1 MRSFIGIICIL
12 VVCMLNI
19 ASVHKSMHDLIC
31 SDSYSNSCG
40 GNHSSCSSNAADSCN
55 SSSPDNGKECNSIY
69 CAVNIFSN
77 GLLALDFTLA
87 FIDKITI
94 EVDPVVEYLIS
105 HYGEEEKRDYFVRG
119 PPENSQA

>member
-1 MRSFIGIICIL
+1 
-12 VVCMLNI
+12 
-19 ASVHKSMHDLIC
+19 MHDLIC
-31 SDSYSNSCG
+31 SDSHSNLCG

-55 SSSPDNGKECNSIY
+55 SSSPDNNGKECNSIY
-69 CAVNIFSN
+69 CAVNILSN

-105 HYGEEEKRDYFVRG
+105 HYGEEEKRAYFVRG